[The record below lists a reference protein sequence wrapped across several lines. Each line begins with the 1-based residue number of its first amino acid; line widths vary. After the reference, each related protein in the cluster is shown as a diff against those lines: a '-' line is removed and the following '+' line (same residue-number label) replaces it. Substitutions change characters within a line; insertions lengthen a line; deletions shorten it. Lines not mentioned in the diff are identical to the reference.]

1 MAEKRRRLTESIL
14 QRIADTLAKYQTY
27 EPPPEQDSSTEVRA
41 SSGPG
46 TAMGGSNTGAW
57 YDAQMETNTARVA
70 KYNDYRL
77 MDEEDPELSSAL
89 DIYADNAT
97 KGESETDTVIE
108 IVSDNQTVIDVLEEH
123 IQRLKLDSELW
134 SITREL
140 VRMGDC
146 FEEVVAYDEDGE
158 IHRLKHLD
166 PDMMVVK
173 QDPYGRLDPEY
184 PYEQQNETGGVE
196 AQFSFWQIL
205 HFQMNK
211 ERGSKYG
218 VNGSVLFPIRK
229 LYKQLSM
236 MEDGMVL
243 ARLTRAVQRYAF
255 LIDTTGIDPGD
266 ATQEYVDKVAES
278 LKKRRTIDPR
288 TGKMDLKYN
297 PMSMEEDIFIGT
309 KEGSSAGV
317 SVLQGQGNLGSL
329 GDVEYFRNKKFAGM
343 KVPKAYLSHEKDVRA
358 RAMITEQ
365 DVQFA
370 RTVRRVQIVVT
381 TQLRKLFDTILAT
394 RGIDPVMNEYHIKLP
409 ALSTI
414 DEIRVW
420 QVKQMKINAALILN
434 KQMDLSLHW
443 ILTNLVGYDQ
453 EDIDKI
459 IEYLDDPDSLD
470 NVLLGRDLE
479 THKKKGEIDKD
490 NEIGTN
496 DVGNRANSGGN
507 GRAEEDIT
515 AREIKKLRR
524 ALKDDIKSLEEL
536 ITWKLE
542 TAYDYTPSKSK

>member
-1 MAEKRRRLTESIL
+1 MAEPRKPLMESIL
-14 QRIADTLAKYQTY
+14 QKIADTLAKYQTY
-27 EPPPEQDSSTEVRA
+27 APPPETDSSTEVRTKA
-41 SSGPG
+41 GPG
-46 TAMGGSNTGAW
+46 VGMGGGSTGAW
-57 YDAQMETNTARVA
+57 YDEQMESNTGRIA

-77 MDEEDPELSSAL
+77 MDEEDPEISSAL

-108 IVSDNQTVIDVLEEH
+108 IISDNVTLIEVLEEH
-123 IQRLKLDSELW
+123 IQRLRLDDELW

-140 VRMGDC
+140 VRMGDV
-146 FEEVVAYDEDGE
+146 FAEVVAYEEDGE
-158 IHRLKHLD
+158 VHRLKHLE
-166 PDMMVVK
+166 PDNMVVK
-173 QDPYGRLDPEY
+173 RDSFGRLDPEF
-184 PYEQQNETGGVE
+184 PYEQQDETGGVE

-218 VNGSVLFPIRK
+218 VGGSVLSPIRK
-229 LYKQLSM
+229 LYKQLAM

-243 ARLTRAVQRYAF
+243 ARLTRAIQRYAF
-255 LIDTTGIDPGD
+255 LIDTTGIEPGE
-266 ATQEYVDKVAES
+266 ATQEYVNTVAES

-297 PMSMEEDIFIGT
+297 PMSMEEDIFIGI
-309 KEGSSAGV
+309 KEGSNASV
-317 SVLQGQGNLGSL
+317 SVLQGQANLGAL
-329 GDVEYFRNKKFAGM
+329 GDVEYFRNKKFAGL

-370 RTVRRVQIVVT
+370 RTVRRVQLVIIS
-381 TQLRKLFDTILAT
+381 QLRKLFDTILAT
-394 RGIDPVMNEYHIKLP
+394 RGIDPIENEYHIKLP

-414 DEIRVW
+414 DEMRVW
-420 QVKQMKINAALILN
+420 QVKQMRINAALILN

-443 ILTNLVGYDQ
+443 LMVNLLGYD
-453 EDIDKI
+453 EDDVAKI

-470 NVLLGRDLE
+470 NILLQRGMDQY
-479 THKKKGEIDKD
+479 KAKGDIDSD
-490 NEIGTN
+490 NLGTN
-496 DVGNRANSGGN
+496 DVGNKANSDPVGGN
-507 GRAEEDIT
+507 GKAGEDVT
-515 AREIKKLRR
+515 AKEIMLLRR
-524 ALKDDIKSLEEL
+524 AMKEDIKSLEEL

-542 TAYDYTPSKSK
+542 TARTTPDE